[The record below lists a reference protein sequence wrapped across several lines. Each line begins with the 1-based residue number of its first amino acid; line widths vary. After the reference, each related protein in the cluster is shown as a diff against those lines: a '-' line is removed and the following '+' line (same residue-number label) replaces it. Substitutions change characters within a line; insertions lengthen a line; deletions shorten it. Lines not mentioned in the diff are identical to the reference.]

1 MNDQLP
7 EIPPKVY
14 LAREAPVYKT
24 GLYVD
29 IGCWSVLCILVWS
42 MGAYLHLLTRRKAAE
57 RERLGLPADLKDM
70 SIMGQVEAT
79 TYRQALREKMR
90 AQGMDEA
97 KIYEQSFDDM
107 TDFQ

>member
-1 MNDQLP
+1 
-7 EIPPKVY
+7 
-14 LAREAPVYKT
+14 
-24 GLYVD
+24 
-29 IGCWSVLCILVWS
+29 
-42 MGAYLHLLTRRKAAE
+42 MGAYLHLLNRRKAAE

-70 SIMGQVEAT
+70 SIMDQAEAT
-79 TYRQALREKMR
+79 AYRRVLKEKMR

>member
-1 MNDQLP
+1 M
-7 EIPPKVY
+7 Y
-14 LAREAPVYKT
+14 LAREASVYKT

-29 IGCWSVLCILVWS
+29 IGWWSLLCILVWS
-42 MGAYLHLLTRRKAAE
+42 MGAYLHLLNKRKAAE

-70 SIMGQVEAT
+70 SIMDQVQAKA
-79 TYRQALREKMR
+79 YRQALREKMR

-97 KIYEQSFDDM
+97 KIYEQSLDDM